1 MQQGSLCAGAPWAL
15 RSNLLQWHSLG
26 QKMKWIRLRGRQKKS
41 GLTYLN
47 QQNSVNISAVGA
59 YYTPNQQKF
68 YKDHTELYKFDIGA
82 VIQVENK

>member
-1 MQQGSLCAGAPWAL
+1 MSMMAPPSMKKG
-15 RSNLLQWHSLG
+15 RSPVPESASYYIVTNF
-26 QKMKWIRLRGRQKKS
+26 LRGRQKKS

>member
-1 MQQGSLCAGAPWAL
+1 MAE
-15 RSNLLQWHSLG
+15 
-26 QKMKWIRLRGRQKKS
+26 KS

-47 QQNSVNISAVGA
+47 QQNSVNILAVGA

-82 VIQVENK
+82 VIQLENKW

>member
-1 MQQGSLCAGAPWAL
+1 MPQTIMIFIHI
-15 RSNLLQWHSLG
+15 N
-26 QKMKWIRLRGRQKKS
+26 IYIRGRQKKS

-82 VIQVENK
+82 VIQVENKW

>member
-1 MQQGSLCAGAPWAL
+1 MKKLITRATPGRSLVGNKDYRRMSFRKAF
-15 RSNLLQWHSLG
+15 
-26 QKMKWIRLRGRQKKS
+26 WILRGRQKKS

-47 QQNSVNISAVGA
+47 QQNSVNILTVGA

-82 VIQVENK
+82 VIQLENK

>member
-1 MQQGSLCAGAPWAL
+1 MTC
-15 RSNLLQWHSLG
+15 H
-26 QKMKWIRLRGRQKKS
+26 LRGRQKKS

-47 QQNSVNISAVGA
+47 PQNSVNILAVVA

-82 VIQVENK
+82 VIQLENK